1 MDNTENTQEYVL
13 QMTFDDEA
21 SWEEFR
27 DVCKAR
33 DLFLDIDVISE
44 DEDGQVINFFGTQEE
59 LIQFAEI
66 DHILHGAGFA
76 FNPQEVIEV
85 MEPAD

>member
-27 DVCKAR
+27 DVCKSR

-66 DHILHGAGFA
+66 DHTLHGDGFA